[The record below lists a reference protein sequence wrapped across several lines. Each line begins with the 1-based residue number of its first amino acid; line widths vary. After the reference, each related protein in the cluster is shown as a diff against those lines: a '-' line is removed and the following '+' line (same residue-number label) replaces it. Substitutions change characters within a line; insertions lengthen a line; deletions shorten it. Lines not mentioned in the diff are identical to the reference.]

1 MDKHTPL
8 PTSLPAWLKLSIHQS
23 KIERLHMRDLFAED
37 PERFQRFSVEACG
50 LLLDYSKNRI
60 VPETMELLLDLAQQV
75 ELPCWIERMFSGSH
89 INNTE
94 DRAALHVAL
103 RHGGE
108 DALPEGDNDVM
119 PAVRRVLGKMDQ
131 LTEAVESGAWRGH
144 TGKRI
149 RTIINIGIGGSD
161 LGPALVVEA
170 LERFH
175 HEGMQ
180 AHFVSNLDSSQLDLA
195 LAQSDPESTLFL
207 IISKSFT
214 TQETMCNAASAQSW
228 LIQHLGDPAAV
239 SSHFLAVTSKP
250 ELAMKFGIGRESIF
264 EMWDWVGGRY
274 SLWSAVGLSIA
285 LMVGMKRFRE
295 LLAGAHEMDVHFRT
309 APLAQNLPVILG
321 LLGIWYRNFFSAS
334 SHAILPYD
342 YALRTLP
349 QWAEQVEME
358 SNGKRVTRNGET
370 VDYATCP
377 VIWGASGNNGQHAFF
392 QLLHQGTDLIPA
404 DFLAA
409 IRCQEA
415 WPGHE
420 AALIANA
427 LAQSRS
433 LMAGRTDEEMREALQ
448 ESGLAGEALEAML
461 PFREYPGNQPS
472 NTILY
477 ERLNPRVLGTILALY
492 EHKVFVQGVCWGIN
506 SFDQWG
512 VELGKQVAKGLLRDI
527 QSKQP
532 KRVRDGSTVGLMAYV
547 KSKSRWGVK

>member
-1 MDKHTPL
+1 MDKHLPL
-8 PTSLPAWLKLSIHQS
+8 PSSLPAWLKLNAHQS
-23 KIERLHMRDLFAED
+23 TVERLHMRELFAED

-60 VPETMELLLDLAQQV
+60 VPETMELLMALAREL
-75 ELPCWIERMFSGSH
+75 ELPRWIERMFAGEKL
-89 INNTE
+89 NNTE
-94 DRAALHVAL
+94 ERAVLHVAL
-103 RHGGE
+103 RHRGE
-108 DALPEGDNDVM
+108 GAFPGKDNDVM
-119 PAVRRVLGKMDQ
+119 PAVRRVLRQMET
-131 LTEAVESGAWRGH
+131 LTEAVETGAWRGH

-170 LERFH
+170 LDRFH
-175 HEGMQ
+175 REGMQ
-180 AHFVSNLDSSQLDLA
+180 AHFVSNLDSSQLDQA
-195 LAQSDPESTLFL
+195 LAESDPESTLFL

-239 SSHFLAVTSKP
+239 ASHFLAVTSKP
-250 ELAMKFGIGRESIF
+250 ELAMEFGIGHDSIF
-264 EMWDWVGGRY
+264 EMWDWVGGRF

-285 LMVGMKRFRE
+285 LMIGMRRFRE
-295 LLAGAHEMDVHFRT
+295 LLAGAHDMDEHFRHT
-309 APLAQNLPVILG
+309 PLEQNLPVLLG
-321 LLGIWYRNFFSAS
+321 LLGIWYRNFFDTS

-342 YALRTLP
+342 YSLRTLP
-349 QWAEQVEME
+349 QWAEQAEME
-358 SNGKRVTRNGET
+358 SNGKRVTRDGET

-392 QLLHQGTDLIPA
+392 QLMHQGTDLIPA

-420 AALIANA
+420 AALVANA
-427 LAQSRS
+427 LAQSRV
-433 LMAGRTDEEMREALQ
+433 LMLGRTDEEMREALRN
-448 ESGLAGEALEAML
+448 SGLRGKELAEML

-477 ERLNPRVLGTILALY
+477 ERLNPRILGAILALY
-492 EHKVFVQGVCWGIN
+492 EHKVFVQGVCWRLN

-512 VELGKQVAKGLLRDI
+512 VELGKQVAKGLLRDLQI
-527 QSKQP
+527 QHP
-532 KRVRDGSTVGLMAYV
+532 ERVRDGSTEGLMAYV
-547 KSKSRWGVK
+547 QKKSRWDKK